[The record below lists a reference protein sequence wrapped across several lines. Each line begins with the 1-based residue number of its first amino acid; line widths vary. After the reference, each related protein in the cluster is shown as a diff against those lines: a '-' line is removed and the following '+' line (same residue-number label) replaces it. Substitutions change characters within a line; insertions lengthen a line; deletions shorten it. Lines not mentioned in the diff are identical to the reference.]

1 MFRNYLKIAYRNL
14 IKNKA
19 YTLINVLGLALGIG
33 CSLVIFKVLQFE
45 TNFDKHHVN
54 FDRIYRISSESIYPD
69 RTNKGMGT
77 PHPLGAAIKTDYP
90 EIQQVVRTYYG
101 GDIQINVIKEDGN
114 KEKFLFNEGV
124 VFTENSFFKIFT
136 TSWVVGDPETA
147 LTAPNTVVLTKSAA
161 RKLFQLLDGQE
172 SEAMGKI
179 VENEGAYKVVGIVED
194 YPEST
199 NFPFN
204 MFFEYYGQKSI
215 NPYFYEGK
223 EWNSTSSALNTYILT
238 NEGFNAE
245 IFDQKLIETVEKYYS
260 EGEVEQRRFVS
271 QPLSTIHFDKEYGAY
286 VTTISKEI
294 LVALGVIALFLI
306 LTACINFINLAT
318 AQSANRAKEIGIR
331 KAIGVKRTQLIIQ
344 FMIEIAMITLISVVL
359 ALAISEILFIVLEDI
374 IGYRLLLD
382 LSNDSAALIYLATL
396 FIGVSTISGFYPSIL
411 LARMNTILALK
422 SKITSKHNSGGLS
435 LRKGLVIFQFAIS
448 QFLIIGTLIVT
459 AQMKYFQEKSLGFRS
474 EAIVNSY
481 VPEVN
486 NTKRERFRE
495 MMMQSPKIAG
505 VTFALS
511 QPTGNSNSHS
521 NFNYAPLQS
530 ENSYHANFK
539 ACDEAYFDFFELK
552 LLAGR
557 KLKKTDST
565 QIVINRKIAD
575 LMGFKDNYEMA
586 VGETLNTGWNG
597 DKRIVGVMEDFH
609 TQSLED
615 PIDYTILLN
624 VPDLFYSLSFKISS
638 VSEVEAGL
646 AHFKKSWEE
655 VYPEFVM
662 DYEFYDNELVERYE
676 SEKSIS
682 SLLRIFSL
690 ISIFIGCLGLYG
702 LISFIAINKTKEIGV
717 RKVLGAPV
725 SSILGLFSKE
735 ILILTGIAFVVA
747 APFAYFIM
755 NKWLE
760 DYFYRIELGYEF
772 FLLSFMITMII
783 ALLTISHRTITT
795 ALINPAEILK
805 DE

>member
-199 NFPFN
+199 NFPFT
-204 MFFEYYGQKSI
+204 MLFEYYGQKSM

-223 EWNSTSSALNTYILT
+223 EWNSTSSGLNTYILT

-271 QPLSTIHFDKEYGAY
+271 QPLFTIHFDKEYGAY

-382 LSNDSAALIYLATL
+382 LSDDSAALIYLATL